1 MKSYH
6 GDHATGADVVHHRH
20 AHHASHA
27 SHALK
32 IRVFPPSQEDLVSQE
47 VWAVVHHK
55 ATIVHPAG
63 IAAVQ
68 VHVDVRAVGAALI
81 GPTLEVL
88 LLVESN
94 LQGRRRRKKEKESV
108 VCVHYLKKT

>member
-6 GDHATGADVVHHRH
+6 GDHATGSDVVHHCH

-32 IRVFPPSQEDLVSQE
+32 VRVVPPSQEDLVPQE
-47 VWAVVHHK
+47 VWAVVHHE

-63 IAAVQ
+63 IAAAQ

-94 LQGRRRRKKEKESV
+94 LQERRMRMKKKESI
-108 VCVHYLKKT
+108 VCIHYLKKT